1 MLKVSGSCIMMFNKK
16 KINTEEINAMTIG
29 ADIISVNN
37 KFGHYEIGEQVGV
50 TKELEL
56 EKYII
61 KIVGGIIVDVK
72 EKGINNE

>member
-1 MLKVSGSCIMMFNKK
+1 MKFFKKDNK
-16 KINTEEINAMTIG
+16 KINAESINSMTIS
-29 ADIISVNN
+29 ADFIGINT
-37 KFGHYEIGEQVGV
+37 KYGHYEIANQVGV

-72 EKGINNE
+72 ERNDKNG

>member
-1 MLKVSGSCIMMFNKK
+1 MFIKK
-16 KINTEEINAMTIG
+16 GKINAEDINAMTIG

-37 KFGHYEIGEQVGV
+37 RFGHYEIGDQVGV

-61 KIVGGIIVDVK
+61 KIVGGIIVEVK
-72 EKGINNE
+72 EKETE

>member
-1 MLKVSGSCIMMFNKK
+1 MIIKK
-16 KINTEEINAMTIG
+16 GKINTEEINAMTIG

-37 KFGHYEIGEQVGV
+37 RFGHYEIGDQVGV

-61 KIVGGIIVDVK
+61 KIVGGIIVEVK
-72 EKGINNE
+72 EKETE

>member
-1 MLKVSGSCIMMFNKK
+1 MLKVSGRCIMVFNKK

-37 KFGHYEIGEQVGV
+37 RFGHYEIGEQVGV

>member
-1 MLKVSGSCIMMFNKK
+1 MFIKK
-16 KINTEEINAMTIG
+16 GKINTEEINAMTIG

-37 KFGHYEIGEQVGV
+37 RFGHYEIGNQVGV

-61 KIVGGIIVDVK
+61 KIVGGIIVEVK
-72 EKGINNE
+72 EKETE